1 LSTSEKLS
9 ITSSIVIL
17 VSIVWVVLRQTWIV
31 HQNTS
36 DEDYFI
42 MEDNEETSSYFDN
55 LRTSRKL
62 ALLYQTFQFM
72 RKLSFSLIMVFLK
85 DFPST
90 QVFAMLGV

>member
-9 ITSSIVIL
+9 ITSSIAIL
-17 VSIVWVVLRQTWIV
+17 VSIVWAVLRQTWIV

-36 DEDYFI
+36 DEDDFI

-55 LRTSRKL
+55 LRTFRKL
-62 ALLYQTFQFM
+62 ALLYQTFQIM
-72 RKLSFSLIMVFLK
+72 RKLSFSVIMVFLK

-90 QVFAMLGV
+90 QVFLMLGV